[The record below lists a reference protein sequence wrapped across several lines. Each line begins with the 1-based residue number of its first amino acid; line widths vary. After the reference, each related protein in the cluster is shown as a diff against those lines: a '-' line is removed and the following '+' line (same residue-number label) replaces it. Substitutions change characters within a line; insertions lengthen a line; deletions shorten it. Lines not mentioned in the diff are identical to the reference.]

1 MDNASEFVEVMS
13 EVIGLPIPAE
23 YRENVVANFERIQTV
38 AQLVLEFSLPD
49 EIEVAPVFE
58 P

>member
-13 EVIGLPIPAE
+13 EVVALPIPVE
-23 YRENVVANFERIQTV
+23 YHENVVANIERIHTI
-38 AQLVLEFSLPD
+38 AQLVLEFPLSE
-49 EIEVAPVFE
+49 EIEAAPVFE